1 MRSSEHPMTLGRGDE
16 DDSGWQLAFQHAF
29 EVAESVGD
37 DEAGAVQVL
46 VSAHMRR
53 APVCTARTNCR
64 AFLVGYPDDVRT
76 GKAFRVL
83 DRALADGDAGHIWQ

>member
-1 MRSSEHPMTLGRGDE
+1 MPSSDHITLGRGDE

-37 DEAGAVQVL
+37 DEAGVVDVV

-53 APVCTARTNCR
+53 APVCTARANCG

-76 GKAFRVL
+76 GNAFRVL
-83 DRALADGDAGHIWQ
+83 DRALADGDARHIWR